1 MAVDVGGRKIE
12 PGAVDRDSAQRA
24 LSRVKN
30 VLAATRPDDSVTIEV
45 RGEHGGDEVLV
56 LPRPTVLMFADILA
70 ALARGQGVQLMPLNA
85 ELTTQQAADMLNV
98 SRPYL
103 IGLLER
109 NEIPHRLVGRHRRI
123 QYADLIA
130 YMQADDAKRRAAIE
144 ELTRLDQ
151 ELGSD
156 D

>member
-1 MAVDVGGRKIE
+1 MAVTSGRRIE
-12 PGAVDRDSAQRA
+12 PGVVDQQSADRA
-24 LSRVKN
+24 LRRVKDA
-30 VLAATRPDDSVTIEV
+30 LACTGSDEAITIEV

-70 ALARGQGVQLMPLNA
+70 ALSRGKGVQIVPLSA

-109 NEIPHRLVGRHRRI
+109 GEIPHRLVGRHRRI
-123 QYADLIA
+123 KYADLAA
-130 YMQADDAKRRAAIE
+130 YMDAEDVRQRAALA
-144 ELTRLDQ
+144 ELTALDQ
-151 ELGSD
+151 ELGAD
-156 D
+156 E

>member
-1 MAVDVGGRKIE
+1 VGAIADGRKIA
-12 PGAVDRDSAQRA
+12 PGVVDRDSAQRA
-24 LSRVKN
+24 LRRVKD
-30 VLAATRPDDSVTIEV
+30 VLAGTRPQDPVEIEV

-70 ALARGQGVQLMPLNA
+70 ALARGQGVQLMPLSA
-85 ELTTQQAADMLNV
+85 ELTTQQAADMMNV

-109 NEIPHRLVGRHRRI
+109 AEIPYRLVGRHRRI

-130 YMQADDAKRRAAIE
+130 YMEADDVKRRAAIE

>member
-1 MAVDVGGRKIE
+1 MRTLTDGRKIA
-12 PGAVDRDSAQRA
+12 PGSVDPESAQRA
-24 LSRVKN
+24 LARVRD
-30 VLAATRPDDSVTIEV
+30 VLAETRTEDSVQIEV

-85 ELTTQQAADMLNV
+85 ELTTQQAADMMNV

-109 NEIPHRLVGRHRRI
+109 QEIPYRWVGRHRRI
-123 QYADLIA
+123 RYSDLVAFIEADEV
-130 YMQADDAKRRAAIE
+130 KRRAAID

-151 ELGSD
+151 ELGTD

>member
-1 MAVDVGGRKIE
+1 LARV
-12 PGAVDRDSAQRA
+12 RD
-24 LSRVKN
+24 
-30 VLAATRPDDSVTIEV
+30 VLADTRSDDSVQVEV

-85 ELTTQQAADMLNV
+85 ELTTQQAADMMNV

-109 NEIPHRLVGRHRRI
+109 HEIPYRLVGRHRRI
-123 QYADLIA
+123 RYSDLIA
-130 YMQADDAKRRAAIE
+130 YIEADEVKRRAAID
-144 ELTRLDQ
+144 ELTALDQ
-151 ELGSD
+151 ELGTD

>member
-1 MAVDVGGRKIE
+1 MAVANGRRIE
-12 PGAVDRDSAQRA
+12 PGAVDQQSAERA
-24 LSRVKN
+24 LRRVKD
-30 VLAATRPDDSVTIEV
+30 VLASTRSDESVTIEV

-70 ALARGQGVQLMPLNA
+70 ALSRGKGVQIVPLHA

-109 NEIPHRLVGRHRRI
+109 GDVPHRLVGRHRRI
-123 QYADLIA
+123 KYADLAEYIEA
-130 YMQADDAKRRAAIE
+130 SDVRQRAALAD
-144 ELTRLDQ
+144 LTALDQ
-151 ELGSD
+151 ELGLVD
-156 D
+156 E

>member
-1 MAVDVGGRKIE
+1 MAAIADGWKIA

-24 LSRVKN
+24 LSRVKS
-30 VLAATRPDDSVTIEV
+30 VLVGTSPQDSVEIEV

-70 ALARGQGVQLMPLNA
+70 TLARGQGVQLMPLNA
-85 ELTTQQAADMLNV
+85 ELTTQQAADMMNV

-109 NEIPHRLVGRHRRI
+109 GEIQYRLVGRHRRI

-130 YMQADDAKRRAAIE
+130 YMEADDVKRRAAIE